1 MKGRLFIVSGP
12 SGSGKDTVLKRLLA
26 VNRDIFFSISTVTRQ
41 MRTPEETDKYNF
53 TTVEQFKNMILNNEL
68 LEYNEYCGNFYGTP
82 IAPVK
87 TAIEN
92 GKNVIVEVDVNGKKN
107 ICKKCPEA
115 VTVFIMP
122 PSVAILKE
130 RLSGRGTEKTEII
143 EKRMAEAMRE
153 IKDACNYDYVIINDK
168 LEDAVNN
175 MQTIIDA
182 DKLKTERNIEFLE
195 EVYKLC

>member
-12 SGSGKDTVLKRLLA
+12 SGSGKDTVLKRLLS
-26 VNRDIFFSISTVTRQ
+26 VNPDIFFSISTVTRQ
-41 MRTPEETDKYNF
+41 MRSPEETDKYNF
-53 TTVEQFKNMILNNEL
+53 TTVERFKKMILNNEL

-82 IAPVK
+82 AAPVNS
-87 TAIEN
+87 AIED
-92 GKNVIVEVDVNGKKN
+92 GRNVIVEVDVNGKNN
-107 ICKKCPEA
+107 ICKKYKGA

-122 PSVAILKE
+122 PSVSVLKE
-130 RLSGRGTEKTEII
+130 RLSGRGTEKAEVI
-143 EKRMAEAMRE
+143 EKRMTEAIRE
-153 IKDACNYDYVIINDK
+153 IKDACNYDYVIINDR

>member
-92 GKNVIVEVDVNGKKN
+92 GKKN

-143 EKRMAEAMRE
+143 EKRMTEAMRE

>member
-12 SGSGKDTVLKRLLA
+12 SGSGKDTVLKRFLA
-26 VNRDIFFSISTVTRQ
+26 DNTDIFFSISSVTRQ
-41 MRTPEETDKYNF
+41 MRSPEETDKYNF

-82 IAPVK
+82 TAPVK
-87 TAIEN
+87 KAIEN

-122 PSVAILKE
+122 PSVAVLKE
-130 RLSGRGTEKTEII
+130 RLSGRGTEKAEII
-143 EKRMAEAMRE
+143 EKRMTEAMRE
-153 IKDACNYDYVIINDK
+153 MKDACNYDYVIINDK